1 MTDREVMDDN
11 DFDDLEGG
19 MHSEDTDRLMSDEDE
34 PAKVPLSF
42 FNCFSLAMYKP
53 YFDVDTITVKERL
66 KAFFMSPL
74 QERSTFLDNYVHK
87 KPDAYGPF
95 WIATTLI
102 FLIGVVSNF
111 RTFQFHTDTEKAWVY
126 DFQVIVSASSIVY
139 GMLVFV
145 PLGYYF
151 LLKRC
156 QVHIGLTQLMCL
168 YGYSMLSFIPGVLLC
183 AVPYSAFA
191 WVVYSAALALSLVFL
206 AKNLIPIVTESN
218 PAQSSVLL
226 GSAACV
232 HAFMFLLL
240 KFLYL

>member
-1 MTDREVMDDN
+1 MSDHELD
-11 DFDDLEGG
+11 DDLEGG
-19 MHSEDTDRLMSDEDE
+19 LGGLEEDDDLLGEDGKK
-34 PAKVPLSF
+34 PAVPLSF
-42 FNCFSLAMYKP
+42 FNCFTLAMYKP

-74 QERSTFLDNYVHK
+74 QEKSTFLDNYVHK

-102 FLIGVVSNF
+102 FLFGAVSNF

-126 DFQVIVSASSIVY
+126 DFQVIVSASSIIY
-139 GMLVFV
+139 GMLIFV

-151 LLKRC
+151 ILQKY
-156 QVHIGLTQLMCL
+156 QVQIFLTQLMCL
-168 YGYSMLSFIPGVLLC
+168 YGYSMLSFVPGVILC
-183 AVPYSAFA
+183 AVPSGIFS
-191 WVVYSAALALSLVFL
+191 WIVYSAALGLSLVFL
-206 AKNLIPIVTESN
+206 ARNLMPVVMESN

-226 GSAACV
+226 GSAGCF
-232 HAFMFLLL
+232 HSFMFLLL

>member
-111 RTFQFHTDTEKAWVY
+111 RTFQFHNDTEKAWVY

-139 GMLVFV
+139 GMLIFI

-151 LLKRC
+151 VLQRC
-156 QVHIGLTQLMCL
+156 KVH
-168 YGYSMLSFIPGVLLC
+168 SMLAS
-183 AVPYSAFA
+183 AVKFSLRKTVGMILKYAAHAELSRTRPY
-191 WVVYSAALALSLVFL
+191 
-206 AKNLIPIVTESN
+206 KRP
-218 PAQSSVLL
+218 
-226 GSAACV
+226 
-232 HAFMFLLL
+232 
-240 KFLYL
+240 